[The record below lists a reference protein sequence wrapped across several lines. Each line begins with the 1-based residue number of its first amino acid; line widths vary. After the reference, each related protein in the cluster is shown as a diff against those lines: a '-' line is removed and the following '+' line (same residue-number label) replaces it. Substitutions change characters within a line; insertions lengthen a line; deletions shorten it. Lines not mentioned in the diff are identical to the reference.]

1 MRITPIPPEQQ
12 PMVRWR
18 NGGGSTREIVRIGP
32 ESGYA
37 WRASLARVDASG
49 PFSAFPGYR
58 RFSCLVDGGPLS
70 LHWEDGR
77 HLDLAPRLRAHAYAG
92 APAPVGRLESEAAW
106 VFNLIA
112 AEHLDEVQLIPR
124 TLVGSMV
131 FFDQAGT
138 DWLVYLIGGE
148 ADLRLGDARHWLGG
162 GHAVL
167 LHGEGGGQRAVLD
180 GGGEV
185 VLAKV
190 VGYRA

>member
-12 PMVRWR
+12 PVVRWR

-32 ESGYA
+32 PDGYF
-37 WRASLARVDASG
+37 WRASLARVEASG

-58 RFSCLVDGGPLS
+58 RWSCLVDGGPLS
-70 LHWEDGR
+70 LQWEDGR
-77 HLDLAPRLRAHAYAG
+77 RLDLAPRLRAHAYAG
-92 APAPVGRLESEAAW
+92 VPAPVGHLEGEAAW

-112 AEHLDEVQLIPR
+112 AEILDEVQLIPR

-131 FFDQAGT
+131 FFDQAGC
-138 DWLVYLIGGE
+138 DWLVYLLGGE
-148 ADLRLGDARHWLGG
+148 AQLRLGDTHHWLGS

-167 LHGEGGGQRAVLD
+167 LHGDGGGQRAVLE

-185 VLAKV
+185 VLVKV
-190 VGYRA
+190 VGHRA